1 MRYPPRGE
9 IVDVRLINTLADFCA
24 RTASTRRPCSGGR
37 IARRSERIPI
47 RLQVDTLM
55 AWLAPEGRPEVELQA
70 LLDSR
75 PEALY
80 LHEIASA
87 A

>member
-1 MRYPPRGE
+1 
-9 IVDVRLINTLADFCA
+9 
-24 RTASTRRPCSGGR
+24 
-37 IARRSERIPI
+37 
-47 RLQVDTLM
+47 M